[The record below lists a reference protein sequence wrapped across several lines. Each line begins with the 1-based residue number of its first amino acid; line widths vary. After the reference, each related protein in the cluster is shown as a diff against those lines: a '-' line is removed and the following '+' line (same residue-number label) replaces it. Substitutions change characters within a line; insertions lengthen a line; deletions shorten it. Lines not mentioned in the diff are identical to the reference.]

1 MPIKVANEGIEK
13 IKEEIQKQVEQITLE
28 LDEEGIIIKADTLGS
43 LEALINL
50 LREKNILIKRASIGE
65 ITKKDLAEASAEL
78 PEYKA
83 ILGFNIKKQ
92 ESKEIKIITNDVIY
106 KILDEFEEWQ
116 QKVLQEKEA
125 KLLEGLTKLCKIK
138 ILEGYIFRQS
148 NPAVSGTE
156 VLAGSLK
163 SGTPLFKDDK
173 KLTEAKEIQKDGKKI
188 DEAKVNDQIAVS
200 FPNVTL
206 GRQLKETDILYSD
219 LTETEFKRYKD
230 LKEKLTQED
239 IQILK
244 DIAELKRKSNPSW
257 GM

>member
-1 MPIKVANEGIEK
+1 MVCR
-13 IKEEIQKQVEQITLE
+13 
-28 LDEEGIIIKADTLGS
+28 
-43 LEALINL
+43 ALIFPGQGSQIVGMGK
-50 LREKNILIKRASIGE
+50 E
-65 ITKKDLAEASAEL
+65 LANT
-78 PEYKA
+78 
-83 ILGFNIKKQ
+83 F
-92 ESKEIKIITNDVIY
+92 
-106 KILDEFEEWQ
+106 
-116 QKVLQEKEA
+116 
-125 KLLEGLTKLCKIK
+125 
-138 ILEGYIFRQS
+138 
-148 NPAVSGTE
+148 
-156 VLAGSLK
+156 
-163 SGTPLFKDDK
+163 
-173 KLTEAKEIQKDGKKI
+173 TEAKEIQKDGKKI